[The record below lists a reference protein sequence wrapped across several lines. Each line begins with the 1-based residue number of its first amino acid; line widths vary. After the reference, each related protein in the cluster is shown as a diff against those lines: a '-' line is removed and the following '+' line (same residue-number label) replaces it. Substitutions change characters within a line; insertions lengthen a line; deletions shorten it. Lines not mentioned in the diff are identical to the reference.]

1 MNIEKITIS
10 SLFSICCSIANA
22 QAIYDANGQYRGYSQ
37 TSPSGVTTTY
47 NTQGQSLG
55 SSQID
60 NGQTNY
66 YSPRGAYQGTNT
78 AMPTPAQPNTTI
90 DTPRQ
95 VPQAPVLKG
104 W

>member
-1 MNIEKITIS
+1 MKNIRFLPIFLTLITS
-10 SLFSICCSIANA
+10 GAMA
-22 QAIYDANGQYRGYSQ
+22 QAIYDTNGQYKGYSQ

-47 NTQGQSLG
+47 NTQGQRIG

-66 YSPRGAYQGTNT
+66 YSPNGVYRGTNT
-78 AMPTPAQPNTTI
+78 ATPAPMQPNTTI

-95 VPQAPVLKG
+95 VPQAPVMKG